1 MQNYVFAGGTAVLTG
16 AASGMGEQMAHQ
28 LAAKGSNLVLV
39 DRDADRLAT
48 VADAIRAAHPQ
59 LTVLTEVADLADIDA
74 IPSLAER
81 ILAQTPDVTLLI
93 NNAGV
98 ALGGAFEQVSREEF
112 DWVMAINF
120 QAPVA
125 LTRAFLP
132 TLQARPG
139 SHIVNLS
146 SLFGLIT
153 PPGQSAYASSKF
165 AIRAFSE
172 VLRQEL
178 APQGIG
184 VTTVHP
190 GGIKTRIA
198 ESARVASG
206 ASEEDER
213 AGKEAFAKLLTFP
226 ADKAAA
232 QILDGAHR
240 RKARVVITPEAVA
253 ADLVARLF
261 PSNYFAVL
269 NRLRPGTTRNATG
282 SARVGSST
290 PAAP

>member
-1 MQNYVFAGGTAVLTG
+1 MQNYTFAGGTAVLTG

-28 LAAKGSNLVLV
+28 LAAKGSNVVLV
-39 DRDADRLAT
+39 DRDAERLTA
-48 VADAIRAAHPQ
+48 VADAIRLAHPQ
-59 LTVLTEVADLADIDA
+59 LTVVTELADLSDIDA
-74 IPSLAER
+74 IPALAER
-81 ILAQTPDVTLLI
+81 ILAVAPDVTLLI

-98 ALGGAFEQVSREEF
+98 ALGGAFSQVTREEF
-112 DWVMAINF
+112 DWVMSINF

-132 TLQARPG
+132 TLMARPG

-153 PPGQSAYASSKF
+153 PPGQSAYSSSKF

-178 APQGIG
+178 APEGIG

-198 ESARVASG
+198 ETARVASG
-206 ASEEDER
+206 ATEAEER

-253 ADLVARLF
+253 ADVVSRLF
-261 PSNYFAVL
+261 PSNYFSVL
-269 NRLRPGTTRNATG
+269 NRLRPGATRNATT
-282 SARVGSST
+282 ARTSEKTSVSS
-290 PAAP
+290 